1 MMNENPHQQI
11 PLNFRILA
19 ALLHAIC
26 TLLPITSLPITWIL
40 WLATRRQHSFVDRS
54 GRSALNFQTSLIV
67 YLVIIIGLLS
77 IICGVLPTNI
87 SQSFVEIIAYPAL
100 FLIGILMLSAFL
112 LPIVGA
118 VLAMYGRIYSYPLT
132 VKFLSELP

>member
-1 MMNENPHQQI
+1 MMNENQRQQI

-26 TLLPITSLPITWIL
+26 ALLPITSLPITWII
-40 WLATRRQHSFVDRS
+40 WFATRNQHPFVDRS
-54 GRSALNFQTSLIV
+54 GRSALNFQTSLFL
-67 YLVIIIGLLS
+67 YLFVVAGLLGVV
-77 IICGVLPTNI
+77 CGVLPTNVG
-87 SQSFVEIIAYPAL
+87 QSFIAIITFPAI
-100 FLIGILMLSAFL
+100 FLAIILMLSAFL
-112 LPIVGA
+112 LPIVAA